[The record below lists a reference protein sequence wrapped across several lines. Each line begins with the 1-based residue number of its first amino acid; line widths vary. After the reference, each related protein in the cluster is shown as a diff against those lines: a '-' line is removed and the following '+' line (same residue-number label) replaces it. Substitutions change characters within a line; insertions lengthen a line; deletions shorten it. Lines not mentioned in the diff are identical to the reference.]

1 MPKPRPGS
9 AKNGDK
15 IRFHYSVRFLS
26 GMVVNSTFDKAPVE
40 MVLGKGLAVPGLEK
54 ALKGMLPGEKKT
66 VEVKAPLAF
75 GTRREDLMIP
85 SPRSHFPDREFQ
97 IGQPI
102 EFTQPNG
109 DVVKGRVRLVDD
121 VMVIFDLN
129 HPLAGHDL
137 IYDVQL
143 VQVLS

>member
-1 MPKPRPGS
+1 M
-9 AKNGDK
+9 NT
-15 IRFHYSVRFLS
+15 
-26 GMVVNSTFDKAPVE
+26 TFDKQPVE
-40 MVLGKGLAVPGLEK
+40 MTLGKGQAVPGLEK

-66 VEVKAPLAF
+66 VEVKAPQAF
-75 GTRREDLMIP
+75 GGRREDLMIP
-85 SPRSHFPDREFQ
+85 SPRSHFPDRQFE

-121 VMVIFDLN
+121 VMVVFDLN

-143 VQVLS
+143 VQIL

>member
-26 GMVVNSTFDKAPVE
+26 GMVVNTTFDKQPVE
-40 MVLGKGLAVPGLEK
+40 MTLGKGQAVPGLEK

-66 VEVKAPLAF
+66 VEVKAPQAF
-75 GTRREDLMIP
+75 GGRREDLMIP
-85 SPRSHFPDREFQ
+85 SPRSHFPDRQFE

-121 VMVIFDLN
+121 VMVVFDLN

-143 VQVLS
+143 VQIL